1 MIDTAVFGWYNEIKI
16 IERSFKM
23 SKNKSVS
30 ELLVEVAEENQVRM
44 ILDLLNDCKDLDE
57 AKAKVQALLDKEAE
71 A

>member
-1 MIDTAVFGWYNEIKI
+1 
-16 IERSFKM
+16 M